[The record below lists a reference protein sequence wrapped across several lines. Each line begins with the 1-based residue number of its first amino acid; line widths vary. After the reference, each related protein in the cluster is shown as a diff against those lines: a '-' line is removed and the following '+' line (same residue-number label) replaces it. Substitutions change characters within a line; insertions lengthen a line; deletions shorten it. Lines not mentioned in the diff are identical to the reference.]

1 MNTLFEQLE
10 HRWLLANPSVQDIIP
25 KPGVGGITPT
35 VAVKVDVS
43 LPNVGHGVSEASLDA
58 AGAVTLVRARDG
70 LPIAANVNTTGGGDA
85 IILTPLNPLESNT
98 EYRFTITSRV
108 TDTSGATFTPFTSTF
123 TTGNQIATAN
133 PNIRFTKVD
142 LPLTNGFEW
151 TTVTT
156 GPDGRLYAAARSG
169 HIVRFS
175 LNPDGTVYSTRTFQ
189 TVRQAHGMR
198 ERLITG
204 IAFDPASTASRPILW
219 VSHGVNVLE
228 GAPNFSGK
236 ISKLTGKNLET
247 YTDVVYNLP
256 RSARDHLTNQITF
269 GPDGFLY
276 VGQPSQSAQ
285 GAPDNQWGLRQETQL
300 SATILRIDTRAIS
313 LPLNVKT
320 RDVGGTY
327 NPFKKGNPVRIYAFG
342 VRNAYDLVFTRDG
355 RLFAPV
361 NSSASGGNSPAGS
374 GAPALTNIPTQNDIL
389 LDVVDAG
396 YYGHPNPQHGY
407 YVLNGGNPTSGKDP
421 AEVTSYPVGVRPEA
435 NYRGIAYEF
444 GRNESPNGVIE
455 FKGNAFGGA
464 LDGAL
469 MVAQWSAGDN
479 IVVLTRDAQGKVV
492 KGEVGF
498 TGLTQFVDPLDITQH
513 PSTGFLYVAEY
524 GAKKITLLVPDES
537 PLASGRRIALGKPQ
551 LQFNDVK
558 GGSPSAPVSMTIR
571 NRGNQ
576 TLNVSA
582 ISFVGGDAGMFSLVQ
597 APTRPFDLQ
606 PGQYVTI
613 KVAFNPPSNT
623 SNGLKQTTL
632 RITSNDSGSNSIVN
646 VPVRGLATPGL
657 EGPNEPSLQRIF
669 ELYGYTTRSGD
680 NDPTENRLPF
690 PLATPND
697 EITGQVFEKAGAG
710 PVFIETI
717 AAFLPNSLPAAYVG
731 WYRPTS
737 PSTLRFVQQINKD
750 QHQTVNPVM
759 SGWDRFE
766 PTAGQFGFYVQW
778 PTYQGRVSYS
788 EPSLNTWDNSPEN
801 GRKLRFWR
809 VRDAGGNFVP
819 NTYLMA
825 GEAISSYTDQQDVVA
840 IVRNVRPVG
849 TTVQSASIEPPSGST
864 SGRLAP
870 GAPASPFATRP
881 IDDLTELV

>member
-1 MNTLFEQLE
+1 MTTHLETLE

-58 AGAVTLVRARDG
+58 SGAVTLVRVRDG
-70 LPIAANVNTTGGGDA
+70 LAIASNVNTTGGGDA
-85 IILTPLNPLESNT
+85 IILTPLTPLESNT
-98 EYRFTITSRV
+98 EYRFTITSKV
-108 TDTSGATFTPFTSTF
+108 TDTSGATFKPYTSTF

-133 PNIRFTKVD
+133 PKIRFNKVE
-142 LPLTNGFEW
+142 LPITSGFEW
-151 TTVTT
+151 TSVTT

-169 HIVRFS
+169 HIVRFT
-175 LNPDGTVYSTRTFQ
+175 LNPDGTIYSTRTVQ
-189 TVRQAHGMR
+189 TVRQAHNMR

-204 IAFDPASTASRPILW
+204 IEFDPASTASRPILW
-219 VSHGVNVLE
+219 VSHGVNLLE

-247 YTDVVYNLP
+247 YTEVVYNLP
-256 RSARDHLTNQITF
+256 RSARDHLTNQIKF
-269 GPDGFLY
+269 GPGGYLY

-285 GAPDNQWGLRQETQL
+285 GAPDSQWGLRQETQL
-300 SATILRIDTRAIS
+300 SATILRIDTRAITA
-313 LPLNVKT
+313 PLNVKT

-327 NPFKKGNPVRIYAFG
+327 NPFKRDNPVRILAFG

-355 RLFAPV
+355 KLFAPV

-374 GAPALTNIPTQNDIL
+374 GAPALSNIPTQNDIL
-389 LDVVDAG
+389 LEVVDAG

-407 YVLNGGNPTSGKDP
+407 YVLNGGNPTSGKDM
-421 AEVTSYPVGVRPEA
+421 AEVTSYPVGVQPED

-455 FKGNAFGGA
+455 FKGDAFGGA

-479 IVVLTRDAQGKVV
+479 IVILSRDAQGRVV

-498 TGLTQFVDPLDITQH
+498 TGLTQFVDPLDLVQH
-513 PSTGFLYVAEY
+513 PGTGHLYVAEY
-524 GAKKITLLVPDES
+524 GARRITLVVPDES
-537 PLASGRRIALGKPQ
+537 NLASGRRIALGEPQ

-558 GGSPSAPVSMTIR
+558 GGSPSTPISMTVR

-613 KVAFNPPSNT
+613 RVAFNPPSVT
-623 SNGLKQTTL
+623 SNGLKQTSL
-632 RITSNDSGSNSIVN
+632 RFTSNDTAGNGTVSI
-646 VPVRGLATPGL
+646 PVRGLATPGL
-657 EGPNEPSLQRIF
+657 EGQNEPSLQRIF
-669 ELYGYTTRSGD
+669 DLYGYATKAGD
-680 NDPTENRLPF
+680 NDPSDNRMPF
-690 PLATPND
+690 PLASPND
-697 EITGQVFEKAGAG
+697 EIVGQAFEKAGGG
-710 PVFIETI
+710 PVRIETI
-717 AAFLPNSLPAAYVG
+717 AAFLPNSLPAARLG
-731 WYRPTS
+731 WYRPTA
-737 PSTLRFVQQINKD
+737 PSSLRFVQQVNED
-750 QHQTVNPVM
+750 QHQTVNPQL

-766 PTAGQFGFYVQW
+766 PTAGQFGFYIQW

-788 EPSLNTWDNSPEN
+788 QDALNTWDTSPED

-809 VRDAGGNFVP
+809 LRDSAGNVVP
-819 NTYLMA
+819 NAYLMA

-840 IVRNVRPVG
+840 IVRNVRPVSVS
-849 TTVQSASIEPPSGST
+849 TASSLAASA
-864 SGRLAP
+864 
-870 GAPASPFATRP
+870 APAARTAPAPSSPFGTRP
-881 IDDLTELV
+881 IDDITELA